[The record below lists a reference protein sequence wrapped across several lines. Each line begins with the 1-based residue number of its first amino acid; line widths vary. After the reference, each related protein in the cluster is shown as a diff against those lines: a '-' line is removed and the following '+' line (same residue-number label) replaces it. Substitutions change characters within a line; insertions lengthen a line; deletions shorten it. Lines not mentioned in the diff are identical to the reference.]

1 MERFID
7 RLIDQFDS
15 GQLSRREFC
24 ETMAVATAVLAAGGA
39 AANAAPQSG
48 FTMLGVNHI
57 SYSCPDYR
65 LARDFY
71 RDVFG
76 MQVVNDKGMGRANLA
91 FGPAP
96 DNGGNFLVVHN
107 PGEQSAAAD
116 GGLCRSHLL
125 HRGELERAAD
135 QVGAG
140 RARSRAKIERRQRHH
155 ARARP
160 VRFRRPVRQSHR
172 RKHQRAVRPEGD
184 TTMQAF
190 AATKLDDYTKG
201 KISRRQL
208 LEIADGRRGRDGR
221 RRRRQAAPAPN
232 RALKAALV
240 NHISY
245 QCPDFHR
252 AADWYSRVF
261 NMEQV
266 TYPSEPTQIG
276 MPFGRRNQKPLGV
289 TADDVPTSYIVV
301 RTRNPNGTA
310 ADKSARRRGRGA
322 GPRSSMSAIRSP
334 ISTAIARAR
343 NCRRSACRTSAT
355 AVCTAC
361 T

>member
-1 MERFID
+1 
-7 RLIDQFDS
+7 
-15 GQLSRREFC
+15 
-24 ETMAVATAVLAAGGA
+24 
-39 AANAAPQSG
+39 
-48 FTMLGVNHI
+48 
-57 SYSCPDYR
+57 
-65 LARDFY
+65 
-71 RDVFG
+71 
-76 MQVVNDKGMGRANLA
+76 
-91 FGPAP
+91 
-96 DNGGNFLVVHN
+96 
-107 PGEQSAAAD
+107 
-116 GGLCRSHLL
+116 
-125 HRGELERAAD
+125 
-135 QVGAG
+135 
-140 RARSRAKIERRQRHH
+140 
-155 ARARP
+155 
-160 VRFRRPVRQSHR
+160 
-172 RKHQRAVRPEGD
+172 
-184 TTMQAF
+184 MQAF

-208 LEIADGRRGRDGR
+208 LESLTVAAAATAAAGGAN
-221 RRRRQAAPAPN
+221 AAPAPN

-289 TADDVPTSYIVV
+289 TADDVPTSYIVL
-301 RTRNPNGTA
+301 RTRNPKA
-310 ADKSARRRGRGA
+310 PRRIRAHRRGRGA
-322 GPRSSMSAIRSP
+322 GPRSSISPIRSP